1 MIQNNNYVVN
11 RRTALKKGG
20 LVVSTLAVGMPAIS
34 SSVAA
39 DESDEPLLM
48 DVDLPPAISSG
59 QKGTIVT
66 AIYPK
71 SHRNEGDV
79 YDLEEEVINHDDF
92 EGFKLGPERK
102 NDDAVNVAQD
112 GADHD
117 RIQILPTGNMG
128 VFFDPST
135 ASPGTWFT
143 PDDTEAKLSAINE
156 DNVEIAWGFDDVTV
170 NRDGSEARR
179 F

>member
-1 MIQNNNYVVN
+1 MTDKTTSLT

-20 LVVSTLAVGMPAIS
+20 LVVSTLSVGTPAIS
-34 SSVAA
+34 GSVTA

-71 SHRNEGDV
+71 SHRNEGDIN
-79 YDLEEEVINHDDF
+79 DLEEEVINRDDF
-92 EGFKLGPERK
+92 KGFKLGPERE
-102 NDDAVNVAQD
+102 NDDAVNVAED

-128 VFFDPST
+128 VFFDPAT
-135 ASPGTWFT
+135 AKPGKWFT
-143 PDDTEAKLSAINE
+143 PDDTEAKLSAINKDDE
-156 DNVEIAWGFDDVTV
+156 EIAWGFDDVTV
-170 NRDGSEARR
+170 KRDGSEARR